1 MSNWFVE
8 QRLAWIKE
16 SVEIFGAIR
25 RQHIQKKF
33 GVSTA
38 QAALDIR
45 EALTRWPGL
54 MEYDRSLKR
63 YARIAVCRPQVENIE
78 EEAS

>member
-25 RQHIQKKF
+25 REHIMRKF
-33 GVSTA
+33 GISLPQTSADLQKVLA
-38 QAALDIR
+38 
-45 EALTRWPGL
+45 RWPEL
-54 MEYDRSLKR
+54 MAYNPSSKCYELVDDLRS
-63 YARIAVCRPQVENIE
+63 IEAVEG
-78 EEAS
+78 EAS